1 MQIWG
6 QTHNFIYMTI
16 SKQSI
21 IAATEIHG
29 MFSHVVGRRLNNYMS
44 VVQYTK
50 QPLVCENV
58 IYNNMYNEKHARLL
72 QFNIAYYVNV

>member
-1 MQIWG
+1 
-6 QTHNFIYMTI
+6 
-16 SKQSI
+16 
-21 IAATEIHG
+21 
-29 MFSHVVGRRLNNYMS
+29 MS
-44 VVQYTK
+44 VVQYTN